1 MMSESKIGPK
11 EQQLRDMR
19 AAKATRKP
27 VVADLR
33 KQIAAAQARPPKP
46 KKAKK
51 KAGLRGK
58 SR

>member
-19 AAKATRKP
+19 AAKAARKP
-27 VVADLR
+27 VVAELR
-33 KQIAAAQARPPKP
+33 EQVAAVQARPPKP

-51 KAGLRGK
+51 KVKR
-58 SR
+58 